1 MAGDGARA
9 AAGESVEIW
18 LAGERLD
25 LALEADETIF
35 AAALRVGLD
44 LPFSCLGGYCGACMA
59 TLEAGDVDMRV
70 NQHLS
75 EKQVARGLILTCQ
88 AVPRGAGC
96 RIRFG
101 D

>member
-1 MAGDGARA
+1 MEGGEIVEVWLEGERRELRLE
-9 AAGESVEIW
+9 AGETV
-18 LAGERLD
+18 
-25 LALEADETIF
+25 F
-35 AAALRVGLD
+35 AAALRCGLD

-59 TLEAGDVDMRV
+59 TLEAGDVELRV

-75 EKQVARGLILTCQ
+75 EKQLARGLILACQ
-88 AVPRGAGC
+88 AVPKGPGC

>member
-1 MAGDGARA
+1 MVGK
-9 AAGESVEIW
+9 GESAVGGEAVEVW
-18 LAGERLD
+18 LAGERQELQ
-25 LALEADETIF
+25 LEAGETIF

-75 EKQVARGLILTCQ
+75 ETQLARRLILTCQ

-96 RIRFG
+96 RIRFE
-101 D
+101 